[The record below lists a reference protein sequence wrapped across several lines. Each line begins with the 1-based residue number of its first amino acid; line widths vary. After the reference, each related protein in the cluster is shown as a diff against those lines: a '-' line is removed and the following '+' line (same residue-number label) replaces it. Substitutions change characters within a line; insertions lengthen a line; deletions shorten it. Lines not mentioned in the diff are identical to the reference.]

1 MLLLTLLRHAKTEPG
16 RSGQEDWD
24 RELEPRGRKDA
35 PEIAR
40 RLREKEL
47 IPTLIVSSPAV
58 RAVATAKLVARELS
72 IPVRNI
78 VHDERLYLASP
89 KVMLEV
95 IRERGKAAPHL
106 MVVGHNPGIT
116 EFADQLSAERSLD
129 NMPTCAAYTLEL
141 EITDWKELDWGTGM
155 NAEFDYPSR
164 G

>member
-1 MLLLTLLRHAKTEPG
+1 MLLTLLRHAKTEPG

-58 RAVATAKLVARELS
+58 RAVATAKLVAREFG
-72 IPVRNI
+72 IPVRSI
-78 VHDERLYLASP
+78 VQDERLYLASP
-89 KVMLEV
+89 KVMLDV

-106 MVVGHNPGIT
+106 VIVGHNPGIT

-129 NMPTCAAYTLEL
+129 NMPTCAAYTLEF

>member
-24 RELEPRGRKDA
+24 RELEPRGRKDP

-47 IPTLIVSSPAV
+47 IPTSIVSSPAV

-72 IPVRNI
+72 IPVRSI

-89 KVMLEV
+89 KVMLDV

-106 MVVGHNPGIT
+106 MIVGHNPGIT

-129 NMPTCAAYTLEL
+129 NMPTCAAYTLEF
-141 EITDWKELDWGTGM
+141 EITAWKELDWGTGM